1 MHSKQKKKKE
11 RKKKRLWKDKD
22 LLSELEICMSYAE
35 ASQMKQNTKRD

>member
-11 RKKKRLWKDKD
+11 KKKRLWKDKD